1 MKRIIAIL
9 IIGLCA
15 SFASAQSVQLIY
27 NGQPL
32 NNEDTIYMPTS
43 VDQLSQVFV
52 GYSNITSQN
61 VFLKVKRRDITF
73 VPGDALTFCVGG
85 TCVEQQSGEFE
96 LPAGATVDAED
107 VSNGSFHADY
117 TCHSQGTSVIKFT
130 FYNTEDPSDEVNFYV
145 YASTALGVSEHVA
158 AVQAYAYP
166 NPATT
171 TVNIRYKV
179 ENPQGANLVI
189 RNILGGEVY
198 SQAVQGEGRAVVS
211 TSDLA
216 PGIYVYGI
224 EEKGR
229 MLVTKK
235 LLVK

>member
-1 MKRIIAIL
+1 MKRIITIL
-9 IIGLCA
+9 VISLCA
-15 SFASAQSVQLIY
+15 AFASAQSVQLYY

-32 NNEDTIYMPTS
+32 NEGDTIYMPT
-43 VDQLSQVFV
+43 FV
-52 GYSNITSQN
+52 GDTSHVYVGYANVSSQN
-61 VFLKVKRRDITF
+61 VFLRVKRRDITF

-96 LPAGATVDAED
+96 LAVGQVVNAED

-117 TCHSQGTSVIKFT
+117 ACNSQGTSLVKFT
-130 FYNTEDPSDEVNFYV
+130 FFNTDDLDDEVNFYV
-145 YASTALGVSEHVA
+145 YASTTLGVSQHVA
-158 AVQAYAYP
+158 AVQAFAYP

-171 TVNIRYKV
+171 VVNISYKV
-179 ENPQGANLVI
+179 EHAQSANLVI
-189 RNILGGEVY
+189 RNLLGGEVY
-198 SQAVQGEGRAVVS
+198 RQPVQGEGRAVVS

-216 PGIYVYGI
+216 AGIYVYGI

-229 MLVTKK
+229 MVVAKK